1 MHTVKL
7 SVNSRTS
14 VGGAHTSLIIDGQD
28 TGVLYLNPEE
38 KDILV
43 QVLQAGSR
51 ELDNVVFQQEE
62 PDSEIDF
69 DIFDE

>member
-43 QVLQAGSR
+43 QVLQAGAR
-51 ELDNVVFQQEE
+51 ELDSVVFQQEE
-62 PDSEIDF
+62 PESEVDF
-69 DIFDE
+69 DIFDD